1 MLLKQNQQKTCSL
14 CGHRILYSAMKIE
27 KRLFQEIENLIKD
40 GCSIFKIGT
49 HGAFDQLALSVC
61 RQLKTQYPHI
71 KIQVVFTSLSA
82 FVKDEYGFC
91 LADLYKDVETITYPI
106 EDVYFKKQITM
117 CNRMMINDS
126 DIIVC
131 YVDKSKS
138 VSGAKAAMNY
148 AERNNKKVINLYREE
163 DDPFYGLTTKEIEKW
178 WKDIKKIID
187 KK

>member
-1 MLLKQNQQKTCSL
+1 M
-14 CGHRILYSAMKIE
+14 
-27 KRLFQEIENLIKD
+27 
-40 GCSIFKIGT
+40 
-49 HGAFDQLALSVC
+49 
-61 RQLKTQYPHI
+61 
-71 KIQVVFTSLSA
+71 FTSLNA
-82 FVKDEYGFC
+82 FAKDEYGFC
-91 LADLYKDVETITYPI
+91 LADLYKDVETMIYPI